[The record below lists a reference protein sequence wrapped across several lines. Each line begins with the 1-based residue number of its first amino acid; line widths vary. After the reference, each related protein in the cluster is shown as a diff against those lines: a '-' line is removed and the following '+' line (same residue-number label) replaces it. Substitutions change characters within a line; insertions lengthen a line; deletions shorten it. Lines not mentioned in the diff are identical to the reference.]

1 VAVEPA
7 VRSDLGWRM
16 RLGAA
21 LRRLA
26 LTPSVVVAG
35 MLIVAVAVRIWLT
48 RKVAAP
54 WIMTDELQYSELAKN
69 FEATGH
75 YLVRGVPL
83 SAPTIYP
90 ILIAPAWAAASIKT
104 AYEIAKTENVLMM
117 TTGAIPFYL
126 WGRRLVPAWYAV
138 MATALLLL
146 IPSFV
151 YTGTLMTENAAFPAF
166 LLAVF
171 LIALV
176 LERPTLPLQFAALAS
191 IALASAIRLQAV
203 VLVLILPTAVLL
215 KALIAAANGGALRG
229 SAVVTEVRRYW
240 VSLAALVVGLLAYVF
255 YKEAQGA
262 SLRSGLSSYE
272 VTLQVH
278 YSIRDAARW
287 VLYHFGE
294 IALSVGVIPASAL
307 VVLLALGWRRG
318 FLARDAEQA
327 FLAVATASLWV
338 VVEAGT
344 FSSRFAPRIEER
356 NMFYVVPVLLLAF
369 VVWLAKGSPRPPRA
383 TAIAVLLPATLL
395 LTIPLEGLLNV
406 SLTSDTFAFIPL
418 LRLSER
424 LNGGASE
431 VRTLLGL
438 GALTAGI
445 LFVLVPRRVSSVVLP
460 LTVALFL
467 GLSSNSVI
475 GRTNG
480 FAAQNGPVA
489 AAGVG
494 DPSWIDD
501 EIGPSARAAFL
512 ATSDLGLDPRPV
524 WQTEFW
530 NRSVRKVYDSGGTS
544 LPSLELPNIDTSVD
558 LTTGRI
564 SPSGSG
570 ANGRFPNYVV
580 AASNV
585 HLAGRLIAQQGR
597 LALYRIRQPLQ
608 LADALNGV
616 YPDGWMGPVATWDR
630 YDVPHNRPTSLVV
643 TVSRAGVL
651 GPSLA
656 RLRVAVGPL
665 KLVKGVQGIG
675 KTTAS
680 RVGRIRAGAVERF
693 RIAVPRRP
701 FRVAV
706 TVAPTFSPAN
716 FGSAD
721 TRQLGAR
728 VNFQLVHR

>member
-1 VAVEPA
+1 
-7 VRSDLGWRM
+7 
-16 RLGAA
+16 
-21 LRRLA
+21 
-26 LTPSVVVAG
+26 
-35 MLIVAVAVRIWLT
+35 
-48 RKVAAP
+48 
-54 WIMTDELQYSELAKN
+54 
-69 FEATGH
+69 
-75 YLVRGVPL
+75 
-83 SAPTIYP
+83 
-90 ILIAPAWAAASIKT
+90 
-104 AYEIAKTENVLMM
+104 
-117 TTGAIPFYL
+117 
-126 WGRRLVPAWYAV
+126 
-138 MATALLLL
+138 
-146 IPSFV
+146 
-151 YTGTLMTENAAFPAF
+151 
-166 LLAVF
+166 
-171 LIALV
+171 
-176 LERPTLPLQFAALAS
+176 
-191 IALASAIRLQAV
+191 
-203 VLVLILPTAVLL
+203 
-215 KALIAAANGGALRG
+215 
-229 SAVVTEVRRYW
+229 
-240 VSLAALVVGLLAYVF
+240 
-255 YKEAQGA
+255 
-262 SLRSGLSSYE
+262 LRSGLSSYE
-272 VTLQVH
+272 VIVQVH

-438 GALTAGI
+438 GTLAAGL
-445 LFVLVPRRVSSVVLP
+445 LFVLVPRRVASVVLP

-480 FAAQNGPVA
+480 FAAQNGPLA
-489 AAGVG
+489 AAGVA

-501 EIGPSARAAFL
+501 EIGPSARAGFL

-530 NRSVRKVYDSGGTS
+530 NRSVRKVFDNGGTS
-544 LPSLELPNIDTSVD
+544 LPGLELPNIDTAVD
-558 LTTGRI
+558 PVTGRI

-570 ANGRFPNYVV
+570 ANGRFPSYVV
-580 AASNV
+580 VASNL

-630 YDVPHNRPTSLVV
+630 YAVARNGPSSLVV
-643 TVSRAGVL
+643 TVSRAGVS
-651 GPSLA
+651 GPSPA
-656 RLRVAVGPL
+656 RVRVAVGPL
-665 KLVKGVQGIG
+665 KLVKGVQDIG

-693 RIAVPRRP
+693 RIPVPRRP

-706 TVAPTFSPAN
+706 TVAPTFSPAS

-728 VNFQLVHR
+728 VNFQLVQR